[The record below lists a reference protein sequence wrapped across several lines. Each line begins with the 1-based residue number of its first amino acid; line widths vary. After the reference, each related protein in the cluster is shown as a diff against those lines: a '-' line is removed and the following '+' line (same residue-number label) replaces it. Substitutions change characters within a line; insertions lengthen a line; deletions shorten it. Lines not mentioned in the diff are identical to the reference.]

1 MKCLKWVHKRCSGI
15 SGKLKSNVD
24 FHCRRCLEGEN
35 GLFQSVLLKEVVIE
49 PNVKLE
55 CVPKFCYLGDTLGA
69 GGGVEEAARARVRC
83 AWAKFKELSP
93 ILTARSASYHI
104 KGKIYKAC
112 VQSVLTYGTETWAM
126 KIANLQSLERTERMM
141 VRWMCGV
148 SLKDRKRS
156 VDLYSLLR
164 VQSVAEVVRRGRLR
178 WFGHVERKSGDD

>member
-1 MKCLKWVHKRCSGI
+1 M
-15 SGKLKSNVD
+15 
-24 FHCRRCLEGEN
+24 
-35 GLFQSVLLKEVVIE
+35 
-49 PNVKLE
+49 KLE

-93 ILTARSASYHI
+93 ILTARGALYHI

-112 VQSVLTYGTETWAM
+112 VQSVLTYNGTETWAM

-178 WFGHVERKSGDD
+178 QFGHVEHKSGDDWVSACRNVVVAGAGRLGENV